1 MPSTHA
7 ILDPAAPAPHARRA
21 SCALAL
27 MTRAPRAGQ
36 SKTRLAPPLTQE
48 EAAEL
53 SACFLRDTAANV
65 AAACDATNHA
75 AQGVAVFTPASAAD
89 AFVELLPPNFSLL
102 PQRGADFGARLAN
115 AARDLFAVGFDS
127 LCLINSDSPTLPT
140 SALVA
145 AVDELA
151 RAGDRV
157 VLGIAD
163 DGGYYLIGLK
173 SAHARLFEEIE
184 WSTPRVAAQTIA
196 RAEELR
202 LPVALLP
209 AWYDADDAAALARL
223 CEELLGS
230 TRATDCDDNLE
241 GYDAAHTRDFLVR
254 LIAREGRTRI
264 WRDDEKTDCAPVED
278 DAPRTSR
285 AEATS

>member
-1 MPSTHA
+1 MTRTHA
-7 ILDPAAPAPHARRA
+7 ILDPAAHAPHARHA
-21 SCALAL
+21 CALAL
-27 MTRAPRAGQ
+27 MTKAPRVGRT
-36 SKTRLAPPLTQE
+36 KTRLAPPLTRA

-65 AAACDATNHA
+65 AAACDATNNA
-75 AQGVAVFTPASAAD
+75 AQGVAVFTPARAAD
-89 AFVELLPPNFSLL
+89 AFVELLPTDFSLL
-102 PQRGADFGARLAN
+102 PQRGAGFGTRLAN

-140 SALVA
+140 VALVA

-151 RAGDRV
+151 RAGERV
-157 VLGIAD
+157 VLGTAD
-163 DGGYYLIGLK
+163 DGGYYLIGMK
-173 SAHARLFEEIE
+173 SMHARLFADVE
-184 WSTPRVAAQTIA
+184 WSTSRVAAQTIA

-209 AWYDADDAAALARL
+209 AWYDVDDAAALARL

-230 TRATDCDDNLE
+230 TRAQGCDDRLDP
-241 GYDAAHTRDFLVR
+241 YDAAHTRAFLAR
-254 LIAREGRTRI
+254 LVAREGRTRI
-264 WRDDEKTDCAPVED
+264 WRDDAQADCAPVED